1 MEVRIYHLPIHLLE
15 QMSVDKY
22 EKEEA
27 TFVRIDSFE
36 KHELGEKMI
45 QMWEQLL
52 NAYVDLKKQSKFTSS
67 LFEIGQDAVRHYYD
81 VLVFEQ
87 SYHDA
92 RIDAM
97 NSLVMDV
104 FEYS

>member
-1 MEVRIYHLPIHLLE
+1 
-15 QMSVDKY
+15 MSVDKY

-52 NAYVDLKKQSKFTSS
+52 NAYVDLKNK
-67 LFEIGQDAVRHYYD
+67 
-81 VLVFEQ
+81 
-87 SYHDA
+87 
-92 RIDAM
+92 
-97 NSLVMDV
+97 
-104 FEYS
+104 